1 MFHIHFSMATGYFS
15 VKDEKGQVLFAST
28 DEHSTE
34 AALMAL
40 RLDSDPAYQAWL
52 AEHDAMLEAI

>member
-1 MFHIHFSMATGYFS
+1 MATGYFS

>member
-1 MFHIHFSMATGYFS
+1 MFTINFTMSTGYFS
-15 VKDEKGQVLFAST
+15 IKDEKGQTLFAST

-40 RLDSDPAYQAWL
+40 RLDADPAYQDWL
-52 AEHDAMLEAI
+52 AANDAMLEAI